1 MNVSFYEQYGT
12 ARLHVVTSNRNHWT
26 DVVSIAGVLSQINE
40 SRHSNEQQLFA
51 DDGGRGTRDEG
62 RLMMRL
68 LSTVMG

>member
-26 DVVSIAGVLSQINE
+26 DVVSIAGVLSQIND
-40 SRHSNEQQLFA
+40 SRHSNEQLFA
-51 DDGGRGTRDEG
+51 DDRGRGTRDEG
-62 RLMMRL
+62 CLMMRL